1 MQVVIL
7 AAGLGTRLHP
17 LTFSLPKPILPL
29 GDKSI
34 LKHTI
39 FELPREIKEIIL
51 IIGFGGEKIKK
62 EIGEKILGR
71 KVIYVFQEKQLG
83 TGDAILKAK
92 PFLKEKFLVLNGDDI
107 YQKEDLK
114 NLLKKFPSILVAK
127 VKNPENFGQLVIK
140 DGKIK
145 EIVEK
150 PQKIV
155 SYFVNTGAYFLPK
168 KILNFKIEK
177 SERGEYEIISFLQN
191 FLQKESLFAAFAKN
205 WIPVSYPWDLLS
217 VNEIFLEKIK
227 RKIQGKISS
236 KAKIKGKV
244 IVEKGSI
251 ILENVVIEGPVIIG
265 KNCRIGPNSYI
276 RGKTII
282 QDNCHVGA
290 HVEIKNSII
299 FFGTKIPHLNYVG
312 DSLIG
317 PNSNLGAGTIIA
329 NLRHDEKNVLS
340 KVKGKIVDTGRKK
353 FGAVLGEGVKTG
365 IGTLIY
371 PGRKIWPQ
379 KTTLPGEIV
388 KEDII

>member
-1 MQVVIL
+1 MQAVIL
-7 AAGLGTRLHP
+7 AAGLGTRIHP
-17 LTFSLPKPILPL
+17 LTLSLPKPILPL

-34 LKHTI
+34 LKNTLS
-39 FELPREIKEIIL
+39 ELPNEIKEIIL
-51 IIGFGGEKIKK
+51 VIGFEGEKIKK
-62 EIGEKILGR
+62 EIGEKIFGK
-71 KVIYVFQEKQLG
+71 KVTYIFQKNPLG

-114 NLLKKFPSILVAK
+114 NLLKKFPAILVAK
-127 VKNPENFGQLVIK
+127 VKNPENFGQLIIQK
-140 DGKIK
+140 GKIK

-150 PQKIV
+150 PQKII

-168 KILNFKIEK
+168 EILNFPIEK
-177 SERGEYEIISFLQN
+177 SERGEYEITSFLRI
-191 FLQKESLFAAFAKN
+191 FLKKHDLFIAFAKN
-205 WIPVSYPWDLLS
+205 WMPVTYPWDLLS
-217 VNEIFLEKIK
+217 ANEFFLEKIK
-227 RKIQGKISS
+227 RKIRGKVSP

-244 IVEKGSI
+244 IIEKGSA

-265 KNCRIGPNSYI
+265 RNCKIGPNSYI

-282 QDNCHVGA
+282 QDNCHIGA

-329 NLRHDEKNVLS
+329 NLRHDGKNVLS
-340 KVKGKIVDTGRKK
+340 KVKGKTIDTGRKK